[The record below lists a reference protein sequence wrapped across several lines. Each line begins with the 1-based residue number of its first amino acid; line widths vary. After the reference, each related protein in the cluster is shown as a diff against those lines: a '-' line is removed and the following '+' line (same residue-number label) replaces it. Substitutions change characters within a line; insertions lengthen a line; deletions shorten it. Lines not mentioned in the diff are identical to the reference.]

1 MIFLEKKESN
11 KQKTAVALSYNP
23 DEAAPKIVASGRGF
37 LADKIIK
44 KAEESQVPLHQ
55 DDRLANTLSRLEIGE
70 FIPPELYEVVAE
82 VLIYVD
88 RMDNMKD
95 KIRNLGR

>member
-1 MIFLEKKESN
+1 MEKNEPK

-70 FIPPELYEVVAE
+70 FIPPELYEIVAE
-82 VLIYVD
+82 VLVYVD
-88 RMDNMKD
+88 RVDNMKD
-95 KIRNLGR
+95 KIRSSGR

>member
-1 MIFLEKKESN
+1 MEKNEPK

-70 FIPPELYEVVAE
+70 FIPPELYEIVAE
-82 VLIYVD
+82 VLVYVD
-88 RMDNMKD
+88 RVDNMKD
-95 KIRNLGR
+95 KIRSLGK